1 MLCPDYG
8 KEVSKES
15 LVAHHQIEH
24 AVKNASLG
32 QEVDEVAEGENPS
45 NYRMSFTAKAVPRP
59 YPVEGCSGQA
69 LT

>member
-45 NYRMSFTAKAVPRP
+45 NYRMSFA
-59 YPVEGCSGQA
+59 GHSGQPSCGK
-69 LT
+69 TSI